1 MFNQSRSTR
10 WKPKSQPKKPYPIA
24 DVWTAIAYADR
35 INQGQYVN
43 DRTVFAQ
50 DEPRKNTNRS
60 LALAVLTSIVTADQI
75 QDADR
80 EFGIVL
86 AEHFSGL
93 VFHTLKQAG
102 AGANELVGRA
112 SFTDTIASI
121 IGMSEV
127 GTYEVACMVCLPST
141 YRKDLKKEARAET
154 MFALNATSEYVGMPG
169 SKHEIPVDII
179 STVYSQKYEA
189 LIVTA
194 KSGGNIVKFF
204 TSKDRGE
211 FPDNSTIKIKGTVKH
226 ASVNDRTGGKET
238 WLTRVKVIS

>member
-1 MFNQSRSTR
+1 MFNQPRR
-10 WKPKSQPKKPYPIA
+10 KPKSQPKKPYTIPDA
-24 DVWTAIAYADR
+24 WVAVAYADR

-43 DRTVFAQ
+43 DRTVFGPE
-50 DEPRKNTNRS
+50 DTKKNTNR
-60 LALAVLTSIVTADQI
+60 ALAIAVLDNIVTADQI
-75 QDADR
+75 QLVDR
-80 EFGIVL
+80 EFASTL
-86 AEHFSGL
+86 AAHFSGL
-93 VFHTLKQAG
+93 MFHTLKQASETQLHPSRG
-102 AGANELVGRA
+102 T
-112 SFTDTIASI
+112 FTDTIASI

-127 GTYEVACMVCLPST
+127 GVYEVACMVCLPST

-169 SKHEIPVDII
+169 SKHELPVDVI

-211 FPDNSTIKIKGTVKH
+211 FPDNTTVKIKGTVKH
-226 ASVNDRTGGKET
+226 ASVNERTGGKET
-238 WLTRVKVIS
+238 WLTRVKVIV